1 MYEVPLSVNELWQ
14 KIREEAQG
22 LVEHEPLLA
31 SFYHA
36 TIIGHSDLRGALSF
50 LLASKL
56 ADEVVSAVALREII
70 EQAYGAESE
79 LIDAACADIQAVCTR
94 DPAVEQ
100 FSTVLLYLKGFQAL
114 QAYRVAHWMWQQG
127 RRSLALYIQSRVST
141 IFQVD
146 IHPAA
151 RIGFGVMF
159 DHATGIVVGETC
171 VIENDV
177 SILQSVTLGGTGK
190 ESGDRHPKIRKGVM
204 IGAGSKILGNIEV
217 GECARVGAGSVV
229 LSAVPPHTTVVGVP
243 ATVVGCA
250 GCDTPALDMDQTIRN
265 SAPECSGD
273 KNDSTAP
280 CNRKQA

>member
-1 MYEVPLSVNELWQ
+1 MYEMALSVDQLWQ
-14 KIREEAQG
+14 QIREEAQG
-22 LVEHEPLLA
+22 LVEQEPLLA

-56 ADEVVSAVALREII
+56 ADKVVSAVSLREII
-70 EQAYGAESE
+70 EQAYSAEGD
-79 LIDAACADIQAVCTR
+79 LIEAAGADIQAVCTR
-94 DPAVEQ
+94 DPAVER
-100 FSTVLLYLKGFQAL
+100 FSIVLLYLKGFQAL

-127 RRSLALYIQSRVST
+127 RQSLALYLQSRISS

-151 RIGFGVMF
+151 RIGRGVMF

-190 ESGDRHPKIRKGVM
+190 ESGDRHPKIREGVL
-204 IGAGSKILGNIEV
+204 IGAGAKILGNIEV
-217 GECARVGAGSVV
+217 GKCARIGAGSVV
-229 LSAVPPHTTVVGVP
+229 LDPVPPHTTVVGVP
-243 ATVVGCA
+243 ARVVGCA
-250 GCDTPALDMDQTIRN
+250 GCETPALDMDQTIHSTDEEQAADAEAANR
-265 SAPECSGD
+265 CS
-273 KNDSTAP
+273 
-280 CNRKQA
+280 RKQQA